1 MSAGRPA
8 RGGDVPDELRAEVEQ
23 IARRAARHGTPLNP
37 MPELEIAQRTRHG
50 SRARLGAR
58 DRPPRLYLDPGLLD
72 LAPADRAW
80 TIAHE
85 LAHVLRR
92 QEGTRQ
98 ELARGLLTT
107 AGLLAV
113 LAVGA
118 VLAAGYLVL
127 SGSARHVDL
136 PFAVGVASV
145 AGMWLL
151 FISLL
156 RREETETDAAAA
168 EVFGEVLTAAGVERL
183 RRIEGLLTRHLPTFL
198 RSHPR
203 AAARRQAGLTARGLT
218 GGEPSP
224 RF

>member
-1 MSAGRPA
+1 MSARRCV
-8 RGGDVPDELRAEVEQ
+8 RGGDVPAGLRAEVER

-127 SGSARHVDL
+127 SGSARHVGL

-168 EVFGEVLTAAGVERL
+168 AVFGEVLTVAGVERL

-198 RSHPR
+198 RSHPHP
-203 AAARRQAGLTARGLT
+203 AARRQAGLTARGLT

>member
-1 MSAGRPA
+1 M
-8 RGGDVPDELRAEVEQ
+8 
-23 IARRAARHGTPLNP
+23 IARRAARHGTPLDP
-37 MPELEIAQRTRHG
+37 LPELEIARRARHG
-50 SRARLGAR
+50 SRVRLGAR
-58 DRPPRLYLDPGLLD
+58 GRPPRLCLAPDLLD

-85 LAHVLRR
+85 LTHVLRR

-113 LAVGA
+113 LAVSA

-127 SGSARHVDL
+127 SGSARHVGL
-136 PFAVGVASV
+136 PFAIGVASV
-145 AGMWLL
+145 AGMWLVFL
-151 FISLL
+151 SLL

-168 EVFGEVLTAAGVERL
+168 EVFGEVLTVAGVERL

-198 RSHPR
+198 RSHPP